1 MTHPFH
7 PCTGQRFVL
16 ATRKQNWG
24 EDRVMFFDPQGRLRS
39 LPAAWTDVD
48 PQDERTQAAAGRA
61 YLRADDLLTLCA
73 LLSEVSNRHK
83 SRPRHVKTNTPH
95 V

>member
-1 MTHPFH
+1 
-7 PCTGQRFVL
+7 L

-24 EDRVMFFDPQGRLRS
+24 EDRVMFFDQQGRQRS

-48 PQDERTQAAAGRA
+48 PPDARTQAAAGLA

-73 LLSEVSNRHK
+73 LLSEVRDRHK
-83 SRPRHVKTNTPH
+83 SRSRRVKPITPH